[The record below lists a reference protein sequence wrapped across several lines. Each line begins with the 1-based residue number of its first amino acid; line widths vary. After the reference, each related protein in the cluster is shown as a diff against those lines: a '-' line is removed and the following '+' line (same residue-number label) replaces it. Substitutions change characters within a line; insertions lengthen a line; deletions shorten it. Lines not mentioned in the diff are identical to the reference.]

1 MSPAAPPGPP
11 LPHCPAATFLDCPAA
26 CWQPRPAATDLPHGV
41 WQAHNVCAEVQQ
53 ALGNHLTLHE
63 AEGGCHEGGLTLPV
77 HPARVQQGWQR
88 RRASTRVTMGRMMR
102 TCRGRE
108 RDAAWRRDGAL
119 AIQPC
124 DGLANARTCLPACAP
139 AAPAA
144 RLVRILLH
152 ALARLAIA
160 IPVARV
166 GGGWGG
172 VGGWGGGGDRLPA
185 LGDAAAPPPGQQRGH
200 AEEIMRRRRQAHP
213 TPCPCAPFQR
223 VLQHGRQVV
232 DQPRCRHARRQLCI
246 VAHLRQAGNRRAPH
260 ALHAAAAAAAEVR
273 TLLQAAVGDGVVG
286 AARGRQVAAGGA
298 SQRWPRAPGVLG
310 QGTVVARPRFTSDLP
325 VV

>member
-1 MSPAAPPGPP
+1 MHSHAALQQRSMSPAAPPGPP

-172 VGGWGGGGDRLPA
+172 VGGWGGGGTGCQHWAMPLHRLPA
-185 LGDAAAPPPGQQRGH
+185 SSEATQRRSCAGAGRRIPLRALARLFSESSSMGGRWSTSPAAA
-200 AEEIMRRRRQAHP
+200 
-213 TPCPCAPFQR
+213 T
-223 VLQHGRQVV
+223 
-232 DQPRCRHARRQLCI
+232 
-246 VAHLRQAGNRRAPH
+246 RA
-260 ALHAAAAAAAEVR
+260 
-273 TLLQAAVGDGVVG
+273 
-286 AARGRQVAAGGA
+286 A
-298 SQRWPRAPGVLG
+298 SSA
-310 QGTVVARPRFTSDLP
+310 
-325 VV
+325 